1 MSCKLELELCG
12 YEKDNCTRA
21 LEVCDF
27 DCSDGENGWLNVV
40 LLVLI
45 GLGIYYFFWIY
56 RPKKKKQREQDRLD
70 LATYRSQPR
79 QTYTDNNGNS
89 VVVSVDPRV
98 PELPKALN
106 QPIVF

>member
-56 RPKKKKQREQDRLD
+56 RPKKKKQREEEKRRDG
-70 LATYRSQPR
+70 QPI
-79 QTYTDNNGNS
+79 
-89 VVVSVDPRV
+89 VVNAV
-98 PELPKALN
+98 PVQIGALN
-106 QPIVF
+106 QPTVF

>member
-12 YEKDNCTRA
+12 YVKDNCTKA

-27 DCSDGENGWLNVV
+27 DCSDGEVGWLNVL

-56 RPKKKKQREQDRLD
+56 RPRKKKEKEEEKRRLRELREDRQGYDRDRGPLV
-70 LATYRSQPR
+70 ATA
-79 QTYTDNNGNS
+79 
-89 VVVSVDPRV
+89 V
-98 PELPKALN
+98 PVGSLN
-106 QPIVF
+106 QPTVF